1 MRLRAGLVVLG
12 IVIVLTALYFGW
24 RGLDFIMF
32 KDNPAY
38 TIHHVEISTQLA
50 ASKNRIVEL
59 TGISEGVNIFSFS
72 ASSKREELLRNVPNL
87 GDVKITKKLPD
98 TVEIV
103 AIDRLPV
110 VRLESTNFASDRKGT
125 VMTIDASQRKRWSSL
140 PVLMDGNEKINVTP
154 GETLTGK
161 NLLALSVINVY
172 NEMDGI
178 SFRIDNIDIG
188 GRIYLI
194 LQTSDG
200 QREIRLVWDELETSN
215 DIRMALRMA
224 SEALAQPKAAS
235 LIRFDVLLS
244 TLLVY
249 GI

>member
-1 MRLRAGLVVLG
+1 MRLRAGLITLG
-12 IVIVLTALYFGW
+12 IVLASAALYFGW

-38 TIHHVEISTQLA
+38 TIHTIEITTQLA
-50 ASKNRIVEL
+50 VTKQEIRAL
-59 TGISEGVNIFSFS
+59 TDIREGVNIFSFS
-72 ASSKREELLRNVPNL
+72 ASRKREELLRNKPNL
-87 GDVKITKKLPD
+87 GEVKIVKKLPD

-110 VRLESTNFASDRKGT
+110 LRLDSTNFASDSKGT
-125 VMTIDASQRKRWSSL
+125 VMAIDESQRKRWSSL
-140 PVLMDGNEKINVTP
+140 PVLMDGNERINVTP
-154 GETLTGK
+154 GETLSGK
-161 NLLALSVINVY
+161 NSLALSVVNVY

-178 SFRIDNIDIG
+178 SFKIDNVDIS

-194 LQTSDG
+194 LQTADS
-200 QREIRLVWDELETSN
+200 QREIRLVWDELKTN
-215 DIRMALRMA
+215 DDIRMALRMA

>member
-1 MRLRAGLVVLG
+1 MRLRAGLVALG
-12 IVIVLTALYFGW
+12 VGIALAALYFGW

-32 KDNPAY
+32 KDNPTY
-38 TIHHVEISTQLA
+38 TIRHVEISTQLA
-50 ASKNRIVEL
+50 ASKSKIMEL
-59 TGISEGVNIFSFS
+59 TGISEGINIFSFS
-72 ASSKREELLRNVPNL
+72 ASDKREELLRNVPNL
-87 GDVKITKKLPD
+87 GEVKITKKLPD

-110 VRLESTNFASDRKGT
+110 VRLDATNFASDRKGT
-125 VMTIDASQRKRWSSL
+125 IMAIDASQRKRWSSL
-140 PVLMDGNEKINVTP
+140 PVLMDGNEKINATP
-154 GETLTGK
+154 GETLSGK
-161 NLLALSVINVY
+161 NLLALSVVNVY

-178 SFRIDNIDIG
+178 SFRVDTIDVS

-194 LQTSDG
+194 LQTADG
-200 QREIRLVWDELETSN
+200 QREIRLVWDELETTN